1 MSSSKSPRTSS
12 LTRRDLLRSGGL
24 GLIGVSALGPVSPSL
39 SAAEEKSAAKKKAP
53 AAPPAEL
60 EATVRLAKY
69 LIADMRHEEETL
81 NRWADEMQNR
91 YDLEYTTPF

>member
-1 MSSSKSPRTSS
+1 MTPNQDTMFVLDRLIEWHTN
-12 LTRRDLLRSGGL
+12 GG
-24 GLIGVSALGPVSPSL
+24 IT
-39 SAAEEKSAAKKKAP
+39 
-53 AAPPAEL
+53 APPAEL

-69 LIADMRHEEETL
+69 LVADMRHEEETL

>member
-1 MSSSKSPRTSS
+1 MTPKQDTMFVLDRLIEWHTN
-12 LTRRDLLRSGGL
+12 GG
-24 GLIGVSALGPVSPSL
+24 IT
-39 SAAEEKSAAKKKAP
+39 
-53 AAPPAEL
+53 APPAEL

-91 YDLEYTTPF
+91 YDLESTTPF